1 MQLRKICCHPFL
13 FPEVEQ
19 DYLTHLMGLYGPE
32 TAHAELNGTELWRT
46 AGKFELLDRVLPK
59 LHVTGHR
66 SLLFSQ
72 FTTLLN
78 ILEDYFRY
86 KGIKYLRMDGAC
98 CGEKK
103 GRLGCASQSSLAS
116 IRRTLTSASYRQH
129 KSGGAWRFA

>member
-19 DYLTHLMGLYGPE
+19 DYLTHLFGLYGPE
-32 TAHAELNGTELWRT
+32 TAHAELNGIELWRT
-46 AGKFELLDRVLPK
+46 AGKFELLDRILPK
-59 LHVTGHR
+59 LRATGHR

-86 KGIKYLRMDGAC
+86 RGIKYLRMDGAVAETC
-98 CGEKK
+98 
-103 GRLGCASQSSLAS
+103 R
-116 IRRTLTSASYRQH
+116 
-129 KSGGAWRFA
+129 AWFRAPRWFD